1 MYAYWYVCMYVVVVD
16 VVVVVVV
23 VVVDDVVAL
32 GVLTMMS
39 HGWIFH
45 R

>member
-16 VVVVVVV
+16 VVVVVV